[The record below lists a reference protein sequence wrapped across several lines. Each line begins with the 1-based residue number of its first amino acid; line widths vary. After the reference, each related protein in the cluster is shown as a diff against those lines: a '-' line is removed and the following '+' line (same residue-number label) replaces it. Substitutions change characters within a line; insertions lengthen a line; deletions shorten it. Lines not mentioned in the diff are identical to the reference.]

1 MRNRTLGPL
10 GFSVLL
16 ALLPALRASTQGRR
30 PRARSGAGPA
40 MPLEAAPPPLTGH
53 NLVYNGDFARGAR
66 SLPWNGEL
74 SKPAAGRT
82 FVDKG
87 ELCMEVKNRGPN
99 RWDAQLRHQHI
110 KLEKGHTY
118 TVQFKMRSS
127 QPTRVYL
134 KLGQAGPPFKE
145 FWKLLFPI
153 SDKQQAY
160 SGTFTM
166 QAPDDPSVEMA
177 FHLGGQLSRL
187 TPVPFTVCL
196 DDVRVD
202 DPQYVEK
209 PEPVPP
215 PVPGILVNQ
224 VGYAPALAKIATVKR
239 PDAVGWQLVNDKGQV
254 VANGTTIPFGADA
267 ASGDQVSIADFT
279 AYAVKGTGY
288 TLKVGNDVSHPFDI
302 RDDIYT
308 KLKYDALA
316 FFYQQ
321 RSGIAIEMPY
331 AGDPKWA
338 HPAGHIGVKPN
349 YGDNSVPCATGS
361 GCSYSLDVSG
371 GWYDAGDHGKYVVNA
386 GISVWTLLNYW
397 ERAQAFGSTRRLRRR
412 QGEHPREQE
421 QGPRPAGRGALGAGV
436 RAQDAG
442 ARRGE
447 AGRDGAPQDPRR
459 EVDAAVAGAAR
470 RSDAALPA
478 AAQHGGDAE
487 PGRERRAVRAHLADD
502 RQGVR
507 GEVPG
512 RRRSGRGWRRRR
524 TRRSSRPTSATAAGR
539 TTTRTS
545 RTTST
550 GRPPS
555 CS

>member
-1 MRNRTLGPL
+1 MRNRTLSPL

-16 ALLPALRASTQGRR
+16 ALLPAFSCKHAGPQATRA
-30 PRARSGAGPA
+30 AGAGPA

-153 SDKQQAY
+153 SDKQQVY

-224 VGYAPALAKIATVKR
+224 VGYAPALAKIAIVKR
-239 PDAVGWQLVNDKGQV
+239 PDAVGWQLVNDKGEV

-279 AYAVKGTGY
+279 AYAGEGTGY

-302 RDDIYT
+302 RDDIYSQAQVRRARV
-308 KLKYDALA
+308 LLPAAQRHRDRDAVRGRSEVGAPGGPHRRQAQLRR
-316 FFYQQ
+316 QQ
-321 RSGIAIEMPY
+321 RAVRGGQRLQLLARRQRRLVRRRRPRQVRGQRRHLGVDAAQLLGAR
-331 AGDPKWA
+331 AG
-338 HPAGHIGVKPN
+338 VRQ
-349 YGDNSVPCATGS
+349 
-361 GCSYSLDVSG
+361 
-371 GWYDAGDHGKYVVNA
+371 
-386 GISVWTLLNYW
+386 
-397 ERAQAFGSTRRLRRR
+397 RAPTSPTASSTSPRTRTRSPTCSTRRAGSWSSSSRCRC
-412 QGEHPREQE
+412 PR
-421 QGPRPAGRGALGAGV
+421 GRSWPGW
-436 RAQDAG
+436 RTT
-442 ARRGE
+442 
-447 AGRDGAPQDPRR
+447 
-459 EVDAAVAGAAR
+459 
-470 RSDAALPA
+470 RSTT
-478 AAQHGGDAE
+478 
-487 PGRERRAVRAHLADD
+487 
-502 RQGVR
+502 
-507 GEVPG
+507 
-512 RRRSGRGWRRRR
+512 RSGRSCRWGRTKIRCRASCSRRARRRR
-524 TRRSSRPTSATAAGR
+524 
-539 TTTRTS
+539 
-545 RTTST
+545 
-550 GRPPS
+550 
-555 CS
+555 